1 MPMHRFSPL
10 VAALAEAV
18 LEAHAKRTGIRAVDH
33 GKFVGVE
40 GQDSTDEPIE
50 RVLTRRGRG
59 NRPVLSVLRGGWDQ
73 HLLR

>member
-1 MPMHRFSPL
+1 MPMHRLSPL

-40 GQDSTDEPIE
+40 GQDSTDEPIK
-50 RVLTRRGRG
+50 RVLTRRGRSDQ
-59 NRPVLSVLRGGWDQ
+59 PILSVLPGGRDQ
-73 HLLR
+73 DLLR